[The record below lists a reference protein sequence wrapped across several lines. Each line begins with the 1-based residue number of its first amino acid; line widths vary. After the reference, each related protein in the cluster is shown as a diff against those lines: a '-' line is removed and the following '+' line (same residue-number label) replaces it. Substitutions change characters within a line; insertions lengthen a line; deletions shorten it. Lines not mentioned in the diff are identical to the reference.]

1 MNGGERG
8 RPVRAVVT
16 STGAALRFFDGLT
29 YGPPGDLPFLAQP
42 HETAVD
48 AGAGVPYVSHTYR
61 SGVHTGPG
69 EQAHEIS
76 VVDPH
81 ERKVVGVV
89 SLAPEGAPHGLALN
103 RDRGPLYATVL
114 SADGLAPLVTAP
126 VGRGPIT
133 IRRPGRRPR
142 VRRRPRLGHRA
153 RRRPRRWLRG
163 HGPGHRPGRPRH
175 HARRPR
181 HRLPPLTHSQPYG
194 GCFDDPQSPGD
205 LS

>member
-8 RPVRAVVT
+8 RPVLAVVT

-29 YGPPGDLPFLAQP
+29 YDPPGDLPVLAQP

-69 EQAHEIS
+69 REGPRDLRRRPSRAQG
-76 VVDPH
+76 
-81 ERKVVGVV
+81 RGGGV
-89 SLAPEGAPHGLALN
+89 AGTGGAPRGLALN

-114 SADGLAPLVTAP
+114 SAGGLAPLVTAP

-133 IRRPGRRPR
+133 IRTTPDGDRAF
-142 VRRRPRLGHRA
+142 VADLGSGTVHVVDLA
-153 RRRPRRWLRG
+153 DGSVGTVL
-163 HGPGHRPGRPRH
+163 
-175 HARRPR
+175 
-181 HRLPPLTHSQPYG
+181 
-194 GCFDDPQSPGD
+194 DIDPGD
-205 LS
+205 PDTTQGAHGIAYLP